1 MKYFCSSCGKPTIY
15 NLNMPKFCS
24 ECGVSFATKPNVS
37 DNLKKLFPS
46 NSASIA
52 EAKPLSQEQNERIN
66 ATLEKMM
73 PPQYRANILSE
84 ETSSGKQFA
93 SDDIEYIDSED
104 FDTSKFKYIKPQFKI
119 EARRAEGISFENLL
133 TNGYVN
139 NYKPSSDSFDNNA
152 SIHNRTADD
161 VLSDFQKEAGSL
173 RGNNGQA

>member
-24 ECGVSFATKPNVS
+24 ECGVSFATKPNVPT
-37 DNLKKLFPS
+37 NLKKLFPQ
-46 NSASIA
+46 NNVAPA
-52 EAKPLSQEQNERIN
+52 EAKSPSPEENARIN
-66 ATLEKMM
+66 ATLEKIM
-73 PPQYRANILSE
+73 PPQYRVNILSE
-84 ETSSGKQFA
+84 DTSSEQQLA

-104 FDTSKFKYIKPQFKI
+104 FDTSKFKYIKPQFKV
-119 EARRAEGISFENLL
+119 EARRAEGVSFENLL

-139 NYKPSSDSFDNNA
+139 NYKPSSDSFNDNA
-152 SIHNRTADD
+152 PIHNRTADD